1 MVSRD
6 GSRNLSQG
14 FTFLFSCIEF
24 SLVIVVLHLCIL
36 CLLRDLSSWIVIV
49 KRISGLLNRLFK
61 LWRVDCEGNLGLL
74 SYFFM
79 IDKIWLSES
88 SYLDQ

>member
-1 MVSRD
+1 M
-6 GSRNLSQG
+6 
-14 FTFLFSCIEF
+14 
-24 SLVIVVLHLCIL
+24 VIVVLHLCIL

-49 KRISGLLNRLFK
+49 KRIAGLLNRLFK

-79 IDKIWLSES
+79 VILEFRLFSFGITFPYKYI
-88 SYLDQ
+88 